1 MGAYGDVY
9 KAKLQIGQV
18 VAVKKLHALSDDGI
32 ANLKP
37 FESEICA
44 LIEIRHCNIVKLHG
58 FCSHPRLLLLVY
70 EFLEGGILDK
80 VLKVDEQAMKFDWVN
95 RLNVVKGVASALSY
109 MHHDRSCPI
118 IHHDI
123 SSKNVLLDFECE
135 ARISDLGTARILSLN
150 TLYRTSFAGTFS
162 YAAPSM
168 LFLLAWLAFGNP
180 L

>member
-9 KAKLQIGQV
+9 KAELQIGQV

-32 ANLKP
+32 VNLKP

-95 RLNVVKGVASALSY
+95 SLNVVKSVASALSY
-109 MHHDRSCPI
+109 MHHDCSCPI
-118 IHHDI
+118 IHRDI

-135 ARISDLGTARILSLN
+135 ARISDLGTARILSSN
-150 TLYRTSFAGTFS
+150 TLYQTSFAGTFG
-162 YAAPSM
+162 YAAPGM